1 MKHYIVQRVGESERT
16 TGALEVLRAGILLP
30 GKYNKKEM
38 RAAKTITTNTFECLM
53 SQELYQALYTH
64 YLIKSSK

>member
-38 RAAKTITTNTFECLM
+38 RAAKTITTNIFECLM
-53 SQELYQALYTH
+53 SQELY
-64 YLIKSSK
+64 